1 MTEVAIQAI
10 NEAEGQSI
18 SAIIRNSLAECNLFL
33 LAPGWQSEF
42 MTLLPAT
49 INRRR

>member
-18 SAIIRNSLAECNLFL
+18 SAIIRNSLAECNLFFTRAW
-33 LAPGWQSEF
+33 LAK
-42 MTLLPAT
+42 
-49 INRRR
+49 